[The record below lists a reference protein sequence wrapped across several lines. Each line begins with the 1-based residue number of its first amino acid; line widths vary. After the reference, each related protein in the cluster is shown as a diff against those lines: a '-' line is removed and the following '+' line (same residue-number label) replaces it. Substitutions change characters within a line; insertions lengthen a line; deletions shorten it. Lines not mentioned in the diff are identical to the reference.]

1 MTRKLVSN
9 RFFNFT
15 RLIASVLLIVLGVA
29 AGIESARAG
38 DNLERLSIV
47 PLEIKDISWD
57 RRLYD
62 GTVEDTIPWR
72 HNPSNKPVDVNLFD
86 FLTAVQKGFEVWA
99 AMDDFLNM
107 PPLVPEFTFGGFTT
121 ISQAGAIDGINAIVW
136 QNLGSTG
143 ILAITP
149 CSSLTESSTTITGP
163 FGGTRLPIGDGR
175 SIPFP
180 GAPGSTYPAGTII
193 DCGMTFNS
201 NMPWENEG
209 GGAGFDLQS
218 VATHEIG
225 HLLGLSHS
233 TVGLSTLTNSSD
245 DATMAPFADNTDNL
259 RSPKYE
265 DLASALRTYLRTNDL
280 ERTTGGFATIAGTL
294 RAGPDCQNATGVS
307 VRAYEG
313 TSGFEGSLAIE
324 TFSGSNL
331 REENTGEPFD
341 GSFELNVLPGVAY
354 TLAATT
360 FVPDLTAPFSSF
372 RFNPTTIFSNTKTEE
387 PTVTD
392 QILEVGPLSPGE
404 VLNIGDIGILGCTP

>member
-1 MTRKLVSN
+1 MNRKLLRNLFDNLSK
-9 RFFNFT
+9 
-15 RLIASVLLIVLGVA
+15 LIASLFLIFLATTASVEVVRG
-29 AGIESARAG
+29 G

-47 PLEIKDISWD
+47 PLEIRDISWD
-57 RRLYD
+57 SRLYD
-62 GTVEDTIPWR
+62 GTVDDTIRWR

-99 AMDDFLNM
+99 ALDDFLNM

-121 ISQAGAIDGINAIVW
+121 ISQAGAIDGVNAIVW
-136 QNLGSTG
+136 QNLGTTG

-149 CSSLTESSTTITGP
+149 CSSLTEPSTTVTGP

-175 SIPFP
+175 SIPFSGPP
-180 GAPGSTYPAGTII
+180 GVTYPEGTVI
-193 DCGMTFNS
+193 DCGITFNNS
-201 NMPWENEG
+201 MPWITEG
-209 GGAGFDLQS
+209 GGAGFDIQS

-233 TVGLSTLTNSSD
+233 TVGLSTLTDSGD
-245 DATMAPFADNTDNL
+245 DATMTPFADSTDNL

-265 DLASALRTYLRTNDL
+265 DLASVLRTYMRANDL
-280 ERTTGGFATIAGTL
+280 ERTTGGFATIVGKVQAGL
-294 RAGPDCQNATGVS
+294 DCQNATGVS

-313 TSGFEGSLAIE
+313 TTGFEGSLVVE

-331 REENTGEPFD
+331 RQGIPGEPFD

-354 TLAATT
+354 TLATT
-360 FVPDLTAPFSSF
+360 TLVPDLTAPFSSF

-387 PTVTD
+387 PTITD
-392 QILEVGPLSPGE
+392 QIVEVGPLSPGE
-404 VLNIGDIGILGCTP
+404 VLDIGNIGILGCTP